1 MRVSRR
7 YLPSISLL
15 NAFEAVARTGGVSA
29 AAQELALTQGAV
41 SRLVQK
47 LEAQLGVQL
56 FLRVHRRMELT
67 AAGQAYAPEVRR
79 ALETIAEASLALRAN
94 PGGGTL
100 RLAMLPTMG
109 TRWLAPLLPSFLS
122 RYPGVTLNLTTKLV
136 PFDFAHEQLDAAVH
150 FGAANWEGTDH
161 IKLFDED
168 LVAVAAPKLVEST
181 PLREAGQALRYP
193 LLHLKS
199 RPNAWEIWMRYHGV
213 THPPLAGM
221 LFDQIATLAQVAAQG
236 IGLALLP
243 QFLIDRELE
252 SGSLVKV
259 FGELFSSP
267 EIGAYYLIWPKDR
280 GAYPPLSAFRAWLSQ
295 GLGDA
300 VTPERLAARLREIS
314 IEGTGAVA

>member
-1 MRVSRR
+1 MRISRQ

-29 AAQELALTQGAV
+29 AAQELSLTQGAV

-56 FLRVHRRMELT
+56 FFRVHRRMELT
-67 AAGQAYAPEVRR
+67 AEGQAYAPEVRK

-109 TRWLAPLLPSFLS
+109 TRWLAPLLPSFLNQ
-122 RYPGVTLNLTTKLV
+122 YPGVTLNLTTKLE
-136 PFDFAHEQLDAAVH
+136 PFGFAQEQLDAAVH
-150 FGAANWEGTDH
+150 FGTPDWEGTDH

-168 LVAVAAPKLVEST
+168 LVAVAAPKMIENAPFRDVGEV
-181 PLREAGQALRYP
+181 LRYP

-199 RPNAWEIWMRYHGV
+199 RPNAWEIWMRHHGLP
-213 THPPLAGM
+213 HPPVAGM

-243 QFLIDRELE
+243 HFLIGRELE

-259 FGELFSSP
+259 FGSRFSSP

-280 GAYPPLSAFRAWLSQ
+280 GTYPPLSAFRTWLSR
-295 GLGDA
+295 GLGDK
-300 VTPERLAARLREIS
+300 VTPERLAARLRMTS
-314 IEGTGAVA
+314 IDGTGGRT